1 MERQTRGRD
10 LWGENPGVFF
20 CPWVGEIWGP
30 FLVCSKGFAPLLL
43 PYRSGKSQLGTWCT
57 KKSTR

>member
-1 MERQTRGRD
+1 MGRQTRGRD

-43 PYRSGKSQLGTWCT
+43 PYRSGKSQFSTWCT
-57 KKSTR
+57 